1 MEHHISRA
9 HLLELGAFLRWAT
22 SDQQPTQAAW
32 TDDLQALETAVTQS
46 QMYNGWF
53 VREQVWFALAQWGQ
67 ALHASSLDAWLAAYP
82 VPVTPSKKVG
92 LVLAGNIPLVGFH
105 DVLCVWLSGH
115 HALIRPSSNDQQL
128 LRFVY
133 DFLCRRDANWA
144 QCTTWVEG
152 KLEDFDAV
160 IATGSSNT
168 ARYFEY
174 YFQHKPHI
182 IRKNRNSVAVLT
194 GRETAEQLEALGEDV
209 FRYFGLGCRSVSK
222 LFVPEGYDF
231 APFFKAIYPYHTLL
245 EHEKYA
251 NNYDYN
257 KAVYMMSLHKL
268 LENGFV
274 MLKEEA
280 SYASPIA
287 TIHYQTYTDLAQVHQ
302 QLQTDADLW
311 QCVVADLDW
320 PEAQPFG
327 STQQPG
333 LTDYADRVDTMAFLQ
348 QL

>member
-1 MEHHISRA
+1 MEHHIRKA
-9 HLLELGAFLRWAT
+9 HFIELGQFLRWAT
-22 SDQQPTQAAW
+22 SEPQTPQPQW
-32 TDDLQALETAVTQS
+32 SIDFQALETAIAQS
-46 QMYNGWF
+46 QIHNGWF
-53 VREQVWFALAQWGQ
+53 VREQVVWALQQWGQ
-67 ALHASSLDAWLAAYP
+67 ALEASALHAWLEGYTVPAA
-82 VPVTPSKKVG
+82 SAQKIG

-105 DVLCVWLSGH
+105 DVLCVWLCGH

-133 DFLCRRDANWA
+133 DFLCRRDAAWA

-152 KLEDFDAV
+152 KLENFDAV

-194 GRETAEQLEALGEDV
+194 GRETAEQLAALGHDI

-222 LFVPEGYDF
+222 LWVPEGYDF
-231 APFFKAIYPYHTLL
+231 DAFFQAIYPFHTVL
-245 EHEKYA
+245 ELEKYA

-257 KAVYMMSLHKL
+257 KAVYLMSLHKL

-280 SYASPIA
+280 AYASPIA
-287 TIHYQTYTDLAQVHQ
+287 TLHYQTYTDLDQVHQ
-302 QLQTDADLW
+302 QLQADAELW
-311 QCVVADLDW
+311 QCVVADVAW

-333 LTDYADRVDTMAFLQ
+333 LSDYADRVDTLAFLTA
-348 QL
+348 L